1 MRAVEYVLGLVVTVV
16 GLVVMVLLAVI
27 GDLVRAEIRGRLDRI
42 PRALL
47 AMAARRLP
55 PEQHEVHFVKEWLPE
70 LDHVLQDDQA
80 IPITRLIHGI
90 QYAAGL
96 WLSAPRIGR
105 ELAADIRNAEPLAYR
120 ATPHL
125 TIRGELLRSK
135 SEVVI
140 ANCLHSIGLH
150 YEYERDLEGT
160 ADPGHR
166 RPDFTI
172 IGRTGN
178 VILWEHLGML
188 DDPLYAE
195 HWHRKLAWYAR
206 NGFELNKNLFV
217 TSQTGSLDT
226 LAVEATAKQVQRT
239 LGYEP

>member
-1 MRAVEYVLGLVVTVV
+1 MRAVEYVLGLVVTAVGLAVAVLLTVV
-16 GLVVMVLLAVI
+16 GE
-27 GDLVRAEIRGRLDRI
+27 LVRAEIRGRLDRI
-42 PRALL
+42 PAALL

-55 PEQHEVHFVKEWLPE
+55 PEQREAHYVKEWLPE
-70 LDHVLQDDQA
+70 LEHILQGDQA
-80 IPITRLIHGI
+80 TPITRLIHGI

-105 ELAADIRNAEPLAYR
+105 ELAGGLQNAEPLAYQ

-150 YEYERDLEGT
+150 YKYERALEGT
-160 ADPGHR
+160 ADQGSQLL
-166 RPDFTI
+166 PDFTI
-172 IGRTGN
+172 IGRSGN
-178 VILWEHLGML
+178 VVLWEHLGML
-188 DDPLYAE
+188 DDPAYAK
-195 HWHRKLAWYAR
+195 HWHWKLAWYAR

-217 TSQTGSLDT
+217 TSQTGSLDAR
-226 LAVEATAKQVQRT
+226 AVEATAKEVQKA
-239 LGYEP
+239 LG